1 MVFLPK
7 RIEGVDR
14 PKENV
19 NFEEFEQD
27 SYLVE
32 NSKYQEFW
40 PKIRFE
46 SLDICLAL
54 DIYAFQVMI
63 WFLVKS
69 YGL

>member
-1 MVFLPK
+1 MVFLPM

-32 NSKYQEFW
+32 NSKYQEF
-40 PKIRFE
+40 
-46 SLDICLAL
+46 
-54 DIYAFQVMI
+54 
-63 WFLVKS
+63 
-69 YGL
+69 